1 MKKKTLQHFRIV
13 LPALWM
19 AFVLT
24 GCQQPAEEA
33 EEHHHDHHDHHDHE
47 SVDYEP
53 HGDDMGMLP
62 WAVNIADLTNTNGNY
77 RHAMWTGNFMQ
88 LAFMSLQPGEKINL
102 ELHNH
107 HDQFI
112 RVEQGEALVLMG
124 KSEDAM
130 TFNQQVAAGWGIM
143 IPAGYWHE
151 VQNTGDTELK
161 LYTIYGPSEHKPGT
175 IHATYKAAIE
185 DHHHDHDH

>member
-1 MKKKTLQHFRIV
+1 MKKKTLHLFRIIF
-13 LPALWM
+13 PALLL

-24 GCQQPAEEA
+24 GCRQAAEDSD
-33 EEHHHDHHDHHDHE
+33 HDHDHDHGQE
-47 SVDYEP
+47 AVDYDP
-53 HGDDMGMLP
+53 HGGDLGMLP
-62 WAVNIADLTNTNGNY
+62 WAVNIADLTNANGNY

-88 LAFMSLQPGEKINL
+88 LAFMSLQPGDKIDL

-112 RVEQGEALVLMG
+112 RVEQGEARVLMG
-124 KSEDAM
+124 KSEHEM
-130 TFNQQVAAGWGIM
+130 TFNQQMQAGWAVM

-151 VQNTGDTELK
+151 VHNTGTNELK

-175 IHATYKAAIE
+175 IKATWEEAAR
-185 DHHHDHDH
+185 DHHHDHGHDH